1 MRRIK
6 YIRGQLVTTAVV
18 FLILLAPVAYA
29 QQRKLTGVVS
39 DSANKPLP
47 SATVNLVNDK
57 ATIIKY
63 DFTDENG
70 AFTFNLTAGEA
81 ALPLWLEAS
90 YVGHRNQR
98 IALSPGQNVYHFKLV
113 RDPGILN
120 EVIVRTKPPV
130 EQTGDTLHYNVSKF
144 ARKEDRSIGD
154 VLKRMPG
161 IEVGD
166 DGSVYFNG
174 KKISNLYI
182 HGDDLMT
189 GRYGA
194 ATKVIRKEMIESVDI
209 IMNHQPVKVLK
220 NKIPTDNTALNLVL
234 KDENS
239 LKLSVNGMIGAG
251 LPRLYDAS
259 ATAVLLNSRIKA
271 LNNIGLNNSGVNYTD
286 DFKQLGASNFISEI
300 NNTPPKMALSMATI
314 GPPDLPLPNYY
325 FNNSKIINLN
335 NLYKTKNDIQFK
347 INMQAFTDRNN
358 LEYLSRT
365 DNYLLND
372 TISFR
377 ERQYLTN
384 KPSLLNASFNIM
396 INKEPYFLNNNMKVE
411 LSHEDNGSF
420 MQFNDNTFN
429 QGVNRKIKNFSN
441 DINYIPSLP
450 GRGIGELRWLVS
462 YNENRQFLDIGS
474 GYNFEI
480 GNQQDY
486 YDDVI
491 QNLRIPALF
500 SHLYLGYR
508 LPGTILTQKYTA
520 GYIIESQDLVS
531 QLELIRNGGTTPYSG
546 DAGNNLQWHRNNIY
560 FTPEY
565 QVKYKSIR
573 STILLPVT
581 YQNIHYSQQEYGL
594 DSKNNNLLFN
604 PSADFRYDLNPEQYL
619 GASYTFN
626 NSFSDISGIYRGGIL
641 ENYRTFNAKDAD
653 LQQKATHSLAANYNF
668 QKAINMLFIN
678 SAISFDKTIAET
690 ILSTEFLNNIQKTV
704 FLPYRN
710 TQSRLS
716 LKAGFSKY
724 LFKLKT
730 TLSLKSQWSRF
741 RYVQIL
747 NNTTQPCYNDA
758 LLFSAKL
765 MKKISPAIT
774 IIYEPRGSWNTSHAS
789 GTDSKAGSLV
799 HHAFRLDQYLSL
811 GAAPLKKTNIE
822 VTARHSFS
830 NKSNSTGVQYFFM
843 DAKATYTAKRM
854 DLIFSVTNLFNV
866 TNYTLY
872 SLTPYQLMIDQYH
885 IRGRMGILRLSYYF

>member
-6 YIRGQLVTTAVV
+6 YTCGRLVTTAVV
-18 FLILLAPVAYA
+18 FLILLAPVSYA
-29 QQRKLTGVVS
+29 QQRTITGYVS
-39 DSANKPLP
+39 DSANKALP

-63 DFTDENG
+63 AFTDENG
-70 AFTFNLTAGEA
+70 AFSFTLTAAEA

-90 YVGHRNQR
+90 YVGYRNQR
-98 IALSPGQNVYHFKLV
+98 TALSPGETVYHFKLV
-113 RDPGILN
+113 SDPGMLK
-120 EVIVRTKPPV
+120 EVIVRNKPPV
-130 EQTGDTLHYNVSKF
+130 EQTGDTLHYNVNKF

-194 ATKVIRKEMIESVDI
+194 ATKTIRKEMIESVDI
-209 IMNHQPVKVLK
+209 MMNHQPVKVLK
-220 NKIPTDNTALNLVL
+220 NKIQTDNTALNLVL

-239 LKLSVNGMIGAG
+239 LKLSVNGMTGAG
-251 LPRLYDAS
+251 FPRLYDVS

-286 DFKQLGASNFISEI
+286 DFKQLGTSNFISQI
-300 NNTPPKMALSMATI
+300 NNTPPKIALSMATI

-325 FNNSKIINLN
+325 FNNSRIINLN
-335 NLYKTKNDIQFK
+335 NLYKTKKDIQFK
-347 INMQAFTDRNN
+347 INLQAFTDRNS
-358 LEYLSRT
+358 LEYVSRT
-365 DNYLLND
+365 ENYLLND
-372 TISFR
+372 TISYR
-377 ERQYLTN
+377 ERQYIAN
-384 KPSLLNASFNIM
+384 NPSLLNTSFNIM
-396 INKEPYFLNNNMKVE
+396 INKEPYFFNNNMKVE
-411 LSHEDNGSF
+411 LSKEDNGSF
-420 MQFNDNTFN
+420 MNFNDNAFN
-429 QGVNRKIKNFSN
+429 QGVNRKIKSFSN
-441 DINYIPSLP
+441 DINYIPSLR
-450 GRGIGELRWLVS
+450 GRGIGELRWLFS

-486 YDDVI
+486 YDNVI

-500 SHLYLGYR
+500 SNLYLGYR
-508 LPGTILTQKYTA
+508 VPGTILTQKYTA
-520 GYIIESQDLVS
+520 GYIVETQDLVS
-531 QLELIRNGGTTPYSG
+531 QLELIKNGGAIPYSG

-565 QVKYKSIR
+565 QVRYKSIR
-573 STILLPVT
+573 SNIQLPVT
-581 YQNIHYSQQEYGL
+581 YQNIHYSQQEYDL
-594 DSKNNNLLFN
+594 HSKNSNLLFN
-604 PSADFRYDLNPEQYL
+604 PSADLRYDLNPEQYL
-619 GASYTFN
+619 GASYMFS
-626 NSFSDISGIYRGGIL
+626 NSFSDITGIYRGGIL
-641 ENYRTFNAKDAD
+641 ENYRTFNTKDAN
-653 LQQKATHSLAANYNF
+653 LQKKATHSLTATYNF

-678 SAISFDKTIAET
+678 SAISLDKTIAEA

-704 FLPYRN
+704 LLPYRN
-710 TQSRLS
+710 MQSRLS
-716 LKAGFSKY
+716 LNAGFSKY

-747 NNTTQPCYNDA
+747 NNNTQPCYNDA

-774 IIYEPRGSWNTSHAS
+774 LIYEPKGSWNTSHINDTT
-789 GTDSKAGSLV
+789 GKTGSQE
-799 HHAFRLDQYLSL
+799 HHAFRLDQYISL
-811 GAAPLKKTNIE
+811 AVTPMKKTNVE
-822 VTARHSFS
+822 VTARHSYS
-830 NKSNSTGVQYFFM
+830 NKSNSTAVQYFFM
-843 DAKATYTAKRM
+843 DAKATYTANRM
-854 DLIFSVTNLFNV
+854 DLIFSFTNLFNV